1 MDRFKT
7 GSKSGWRLGVLLTVV
22 LFFGA
27 ITLIYPFHT
36 AIAASKLA
44 GKEIRIGAAFGQTG
58 HWRDWIRKNT
68 IAAEMAVE
76 EINAMG
82 GIKGVPVRLIIRD
95 TASKPMDAGRAI
107 RKLGDDDKVLAI
119 VGPLSSSE
127 CEVAFPVGN
136 KIGVSMIAFASSK
149 PGLAAANRPYG
160 FRNTV
165 DEIKLGRVVIK
176 AFMKKN
182 NAKKIAVVYNIKDAV
197 SRALGTK
204 VLPYVFKE
212 LGATII
218 NEGNYVTFQT
228 KDFDFGPQVTKLK
241 GMDFDG
247 IAFGG
252 MYFDAITFLK
262 ELRRQGLK
270 QTIVGGSPLIHE
282 NFPKAGGK
290 AANGT
295 FAPTT
300 FHHTVAPTRFVSEF
314 IKRAEAKG
322 FENPEP
328 IMYDHN
334 VYDIIYLIKHMI
346 EKTGVTNKP
355 GDLARDREK
364 IMKGLTNI
372 KDFRGIVGP
381 VAFNKDGDGDKTIY
395 VAEIQ
400 DGEWLVREE

>member
-7 GSKSGWRLGVLLTVV
+7 GSKSGWRLGVLLTVI

-27 ITLIYPFHT
+27 ITLIFPFHN
-36 AIAASKLA
+36 AVAQPKLA
-44 GKEIRIGAAFGQTG
+44 GKEIRIGAAFGVTG
-58 HWRDWIRKNT
+58 VFRDWIRKNK
-68 IAAEMAVE
+68 IAIEMAVE

-82 GIKGVPVRLIIRD
+82 GIKGVPVRLITRD
-95 TASKPMDAGRAI
+95 TASKPMDAGRVI
-107 RKLGDDDKVLAI
+107 RKLADDDKVLAI

-136 KIGVSMIAFASSK
+136 KIGISMIAFASSK

-165 DEIKLGRVVIK
+165 DEIKMGKVVVK
-176 AFMKKN
+176 AFMEKN
-182 NAKKIAVVYNIKDAV
+182 NAKKIAVVHDIKDAV
-197 SRALGTK
+197 SRALGTL
-204 VLPYVFKE
+204 VLPAVFKSQ
-212 LGATII
+212 GATII
-218 NEGNYVTFQT
+218 NEGNYVTYQT

-252 MYFDAITFLK
+252 LYFDAVTFLK

-270 QTIVGGSPLIHE
+270 QNIVGGSPLIHE
-282 NFPKAGGK
+282 NFPKIGGK

-295 FAPTT
+295 MAPTT
-300 FHHTVAPTRFVSEF
+300 FHYSVAPTMFVSEF
-314 IKRAEAKG
+314 VGRAKAKG
-322 FENPEP
+322 FDDDPEP
-328 IMYDHN
+328 IMYDNN
-334 VYDIIYLIKHMI
+334 VYDIVYLIKHMI
-346 EKTGVTNKP
+346 EKMGVTNKP
-355 GDLARDREK
+355 EELAKDREK
-364 IMKGLTNI
+364 IMKGLTTI

-400 DGEWLVREE
+400 DGEWRVRK